1 MSDNKRTILVLALGV
16 ALGVSIAIG
25 HGVWAERE
33 AEPATDNAIPL
44 DDLRAFTEVFA
55 KIKSDYVEAV
65 DDKTLLEHAISGML
79 SNLDPHSAY
88 LDTEAY
94 KELQVGTTGEFGGLG
109 IEVTMENGFVKVMS
123 PIDDTPAQKAGLR
136 TGDLIVRL
144 DSTPVKGLTLKDAVD
159 LMRGKPGTDIVLTV
173 IREGEEKPLKFT
185 LTRAVIK
192 VKSVKSRTLDK
203 GYGYLRITQFQSHT
217 PENLL
222 QAISDLK
229 KENGGQLKGVV
240 LDLRNNPGGVLS
252 AAVSVADDF
261 LEGGLIV
268 YTEGR
273 VKDSEMKFKAT
284 PSDVLNGAP
293 IVVLIN
299 GGSASA
305 SEIVAGALQDQHRA
319 IIMGEKSFGKGSV
332 QTILPIGNGA
342 ALKLTTARYF
352 PPSGRSIQAEGI
364 SPDIAL
370 TNVKLAAAEVSE
382 FEPLKEANLTGHL
395 ENGNKSKSTQ
405 QKLIEQANEA
415 TPMPATKEG
424 LKDAKDNK
432 GGVKDAKDSKDK
444 EPPLVSTDY
453 QLFEA
458 LHMLKGLQ
466 ILQQQ
471 QQHNYTARGERPCHR
486 IPAEAGGVGRSS
498 PPCSALGR
506 RVRRR
511 RRLPTAR
518 RSSPSSS
525 MTSATISNR
534 VCAACAC
541 RRRWPWPFCPTPN
554 TPARWPRLPITVT
567 RK

>member
-94 KELQVGTTGEFGGLG
+94 KELQVGATGEFGGLG

-123 PIDDTPAQKAGLR
+123 PVDDTPAQKAGLR
-136 TGDLIVRL
+136 TGELIVRL

-319 IIMGEKSFGKGSV
+319 SIMGEKSFGKGSV

-352 PPSGRSIQAEGI
+352 TPSGRSIQAEGI
-364 SPDIAL
+364 TPDIAL
-370 TNVKLAAAEVSE
+370 ANVKVAAAENSE

-395 ENGNKSKSTQ
+395 QNGNKTNTKIEVNIQ
-405 QKLIEQANEA
+405 QNTPTPPSDKAEKAGAKESEKDGDKKEQ
-415 TPMPATKEG
+415 
-424 LKDAKDNK
+424 
-432 GGVKDAKDSKDK
+432 
-444 EPPLVSTDY
+444 PLVNTDY
-453 QLFEA
+453 QLYEA
-458 LHMLKGLQ
+458 LNMLKGLQ
-466 ILQQQ
+466 VLQQ
-471 QQHNYTARGERPCHR
+471 AK
-486 IPAEAGGVGRSS
+486 PAQ
-498 PPCSALGR
+498 
-506 RVRRR
+506 
-511 RRLPTAR
+511 
-518 RSSPSSS
+518 
-525 MTSATISNR
+525 
-534 VCAACAC
+534 
-541 RRRWPWPFCPTPN
+541 
-554 TPARWPRLPITVT
+554 
-567 RK
+567 